1 MPNMIPSSPRRTWT
15 FLLLSSAAFFG
26 PDLFVAASVS
36 KSAEYIFYYNLYQ
49 GILVLLGFWLAPMIC
64 RRLVE
69 HEVLGGPLRQAVDEI
84 RDQFR
89 NGARETPC
97 PDLPLTVIDH
107 RQPFILTVG
116 LLPDQITVFAT
127 TGLLKQ
133 LGHAGLRFVIA
144 RSLAHGQGSQ
154 RLAAVVPALVLALS
168 FNELPASI
176 AAWVEMA
183 LVLLILLIAH
193 WIFELKA
200 DRQAARIMGEEAI
213 SGLRQ
218 LLATQDRAQHLFS
231 LSPPIKWRLG
241 AVASSV

>member
-154 RLAAVVPALVLALS
+154 RLAAVVL
-168 FNELPASI
+168 
-176 AAWVEMA
+176 A